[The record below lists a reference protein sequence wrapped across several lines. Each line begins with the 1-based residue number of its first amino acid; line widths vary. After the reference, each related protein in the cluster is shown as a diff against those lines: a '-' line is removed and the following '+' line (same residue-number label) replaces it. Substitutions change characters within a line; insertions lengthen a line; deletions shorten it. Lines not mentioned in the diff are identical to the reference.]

1 LLFLL
6 LLPETYAPVL
16 SKRSAKKE
24 NGRQMENPLRRSSSP
39 NEPAMKSWKVILVR
53 PFRLLLLE
61 PIVLCICT
69 YLAFAFGLQFLFF
82 EAYPIIFHGEL
93 TSCAALID
101 SH

>member
-93 TSCAALID
+93 TS
-101 SH
+101 